1 MLKPDLADAADKLI
15 VYGSLAPGEDNYIL
29 LADLPGTWEKCSI
42 RGRMGSF
49 MGFKSF
55 RIDPGGEEHP
65 AWLFISPGL
74 PARFPALDDF
84 EGEAYQRV
92 VIQVQIEGRR
102 VWAHI
107 YEGIYVD

>member
-1 MLKPDLADAADKLI
+1 MLNLNFPDAADKLI
-15 VYGSLAPGEDNYIL
+15 VYGSLAPGEENYVL
-29 LADLPGTWEKCSI
+29 LADLPGTWEKCVI
-42 RGRMGSF
+42 RGHMGSF

-55 RIDPGGEEHP
+55 RIDPLGEDHA

-74 PARFPALDDF
+74 AERFPALDDF
-84 EGEAYQRV
+84 EGAAYERV
-92 VIQVQIEGRR
+92 VIQVQIEGRE